1 MGYRIFQ
8 HSSSFF
14 MSAENQA
21 KAQEAVAQFAKQCEC
36 YEARELKDPNV
47 VSLLKAYNYFPKLD
61 DNRNIVSIHFQGG
74 KLLDDHY
81 MFDVLAPFVPQGS
94 FVAMS
99 AYPDEPP
106 AFSWLFDGKQCLE
119 QGRGIVR

>member
-1 MGYRIFQ
+1 
-8 HSSSFF
+8 
-14 MSAENQA
+14 MSAEDQA

-36 YEARELKDPNV
+36 YEARELKDPSV

-61 DNRNIVSIHFQGG
+61 ANGNIVSIHFQGG

-99 AYPDEPP
+99 EYPDECPCPRWNCIPP
-106 AFSWLFDGKQCLE
+106 AFSWVFDGKQCLE
-119 QGRGIVR
+119 QGRGIVGRR